1 MEEKEREELCR
12 QLGITDESL
21 GFLALLILSVVL
33 SWKGTAIQRE
43 GLCRILEGKSEEIPS
58 VFPIRLTASALVVVA
73 LTFFFGLALDTWEES
88 RCGDPQARRSAD
100 RNLWASL
107 FVLAAALIRLCD
119 LTESQRGVPAQEE
132 QEEELQP
139 E

>member
-33 SWKGTAIQRE
+33 SWKGTALQRE
-43 GLCRILEGKSEEIPS
+43 GLCRILKGEAEEIPI
-58 VFPIRLTASALVVVA
+58 VFPIHLTASALVVAA

-88 RCGDPQARRSAD
+88 RRGDPQARRSAD

-119 LTESQRGVPAQEE
+119 LTGSQRGVPALEE

>member
-1 MEEKEREELCR
+1 MEKGEREELCR
-12 QLGITDESL
+12 QLGITDDSL
-21 GFLALLILSVVL
+21 FFLALLVVSVVL

-43 GLCRILEGKSEEIPS
+43 GLCRILDGEREQFPD
-58 VFPIRLTASALVVVA
+58 VFPIRLAASALVVVA
-73 LTFFFGLALDTWEES
+73 LTFFFGLALETWEDS

-119 LTESQRGVPAQEE
+119 LKESRRGLPE
-132 QEEELQP
+132 QESLEENVQP